1 LIKLYIVLKIRFKK
15 LMIKIK
21 KKLKTKIFKIMK
33 NVVLITKFIININ
46 MTKIL

>member
-1 LIKLYIVLKIRFKK
+1 
-15 LMIKIK
+15 MIKIK

-46 MTKIL
+46 MTKILQMNFYNI

>member
-1 LIKLYIVLKIRFKK
+1 
-15 LMIKIK
+15 MIKIK

-46 MTKIL
+46 MTKIIQMNFYNI